1 VAAKPGGASSG
12 SKVLPELPKAPES
25 VALTNRGAD
34 NVATYSK
41 LKKQLKQE
49 NLTNIAKHDP
59 RLEAIVK
66 GGSTKNPNFSIG
78 SGTSAEADR
87 LGKLWVGEEARPM
100 SGVQGALVSADGAR
114 TYRPPISKD
123 SPFATTGL
131 QANFQQFENG
141 KMISNGHL
149 NITK

>member
-1 VAAKPGGASSG
+1 
-12 SKVLPELPKAPES
+12 

-87 LGKLWVGEEARPM
+87 LGKLWVGDDAR
-100 SGVQGALVSADGAR
+100 LVTNQKACPGCWISTDNTR
-114 TYRPPISKD
+114 VYRPPNFK
-123 SPFATTGL
+123 PNTPVEFNPTGI
-131 QANFQQFENG
+131 QANFVQQLSNG
-141 KMISNGHL
+141 TIISNGHL
-149 NITK
+149 VIKP